1 MEPTGISIDK
11 ESWALLRDEPLY
23 SARFIDREGTDEI
36 VLVMRVETLE
46 WFVEVQPPALFD
58 LVSWRSPGG
67 ARVVIVSYQLRP
79 NFGAT
84 KGGSFYLNPRQAMEA
99 EVLRKLLLLDALP
112 MVFLSED
119 CEAHY
124 TVNVPLDPQA
134 VNVWRKQIEEI
145 NLGLNGQRIADG
157 ADAAFDAAMH
167 ELQLSDE

>member
-11 ESWALLRDEPLY
+11 ESWALLRDEPFY
-23 SARFIDREGTDEI
+23 SARFIDREGTDEV
-36 VLVMRVETLE
+36 VLVVRVEMLE

-67 ARVVIVSYQLRP
+67 TWVVVLSYRLRP

-84 KGGSFYLNPRQAMEA
+84 KDGSFYLNPRQVAEA
-99 EVLRKLLLLDALP
+99 EVLRKLLLLDTLP

-119 CEAHY
+119 CETHY
-124 TVNVPLDPQA
+124 TVTVPLDPQ
-134 VNVWRKQIEEI
+134 VVELWRKQIEEV
-145 NLGLNGQRIADG
+145 NLGINGPQIDEG
-157 ADAAFDAAMH
+157 VDAAFDAAIH